1 MLGALARRSDY
12 LLLDRGHSVKSTAGL
27 VLAAG
32 LLSNAV
38 PAHAHHSYAMF
49 DLKARAT
56 VSGTIAKLEWNNP
69 HVFVWVY
76 VPNTSGAYDLYGLEA
91 GAVSLLTRYGW
102 TKSTVKPGEKVTV
115 EYFPLKDHRPGG
127 AFIKLTHADGTVTR
141 NEPFAPG
148 GTDPSAYRI
157 GDAAKTGK

>member
-1 MLGALARRSDY
+1 MKSSAG
-12 LLLDRGHSVKSTAGL
+12 LLLV
-27 VLAAG
+27 AG

-38 PAHAHHSYAMF
+38 PALAHHSYAMF
-49 DLKARAT
+49 DLNTRAT
-56 VSGTIAKLEWNNP
+56 LSGTIAKVEWSNP

-76 VPNTSGAYDLYGLEA
+76 VPNAKGAHDLYGLEA

-102 TKSTVKPGEKVTV
+102 TKSSVKAGEKVTV
-115 EYFPLKDHRPGG
+115 EYFPLKDKRPGG

-148 GTDPSAYRI
+148 GTDPSAYSI
-157 GDAAKTGK
+157 KKAPEAGK

>member
-1 MLGALARRSDY
+1 VKSSAG
-12 LLLDRGHSVKSTAGL
+12 LLLV
-27 VLAAG
+27 AG

-38 PAHAHHSYAMF
+38 PALAHHSYAMF
-49 DLKARAT
+49 DLNTRAT
-56 VSGTIAKLEWNNP
+56 LSGTVAKVEWSNP

-76 VPNTSGAYDLYGLEA
+76 VPNAKGAHDLYGLEA

-102 TKSTVKPGEKVTV
+102 TKSSVKAGEKVTV
-115 EYFPLKDHRPGG
+115 EYFPLKDKRPGG

-148 GTDPSAYRI
+148 GTDPSAYSI
-157 GDAAKTGK
+157 KKAPEAGK

>member
-1 MLGALARRSDY
+1 MKSSAG
-12 LLLDRGHSVKSTAGL
+12 LLLV
-27 VLAAG
+27 AG

-38 PAHAHHSYAMF
+38 PALAHHSYAMF
-49 DLKARAT
+49 DLNTRAT
-56 VSGTIAKLEWNNP
+56 LSGTVAKVEWSNP

-76 VPNTSGAYDLYGLEA
+76 VPNAKGAHDLYGLEA

-102 TKSTVKPGEKVTV
+102 TKSSVKAGEKVTV
-115 EYFPLKDHRPGG
+115 EYFPLKDKRPGG

-148 GTDPSAYRI
+148 GTDPSAYSI
-157 GDAAKTGK
+157 KKAPEAGK

>member
-1 MLGALARRSDY
+1 MKSSAG
-12 LLLDRGHSVKSTAGL
+12 LLLV
-27 VLAAG
+27 AG

-38 PAHAHHSYAMF
+38 PALAHHSYAMF
-49 DLKARAT
+49 DLNTRAT
-56 VSGTIAKLEWNNP
+56 LSGTVAKVEWSNP

-76 VPNTSGAYDLYGLEA
+76 VPNAKGAHDLYGLEA

-102 TKSTVKPGEKVTV
+102 TKSSVKAGEKVTV
-115 EYFPLKDHRPGG
+115 EYFPLKDKRPGG

-148 GTDPSAYRI
+148 GADPSAYSI
-157 GDAAKTGK
+157 KKAPEAGK

>member
-1 MLGALARRSDY
+1 M
-12 LLLDRGHSVKSTAGL
+12 KSC
-27 VLAAG
+27 AG
-32 LLSNAV
+32 LLLAASLLLNAA
-38 PAHAHHSYAMF
+38 PANAHHSYAMF

-56 VSGTIAKLEWNNP
+56 ISGTVAKLEWSNP
-69 HVFVWVY
+69 HVFIWLY
-76 VPNTSGAYDLYGLEA
+76 VPNSKGAFDLYGLEA
-91 GAVSLLTRYGW
+91 GSVTLLTRYGW
-102 TKSTVKPGEKVTV
+102 TKSTVKSGEKVTV

-127 AFIKLTHADGTVTR
+127 AFVKLTHADGTVNR